1 MSFLRPPKTVSITTA
16 AAEREEIHQREVR
29 YILTMA
35 LRVVLFIAA
44 VVLFHGIARWIAVV
58 ASLILPW
65 IAVMFANQPKGVA
78 KAVPVPPMPTR
89 PTGVLPSPRERVV
102 EGEWR
107 ASGPDGGPR

>member
-1 MSFLRPPKTVSITTA
+1 VSFLRPPKTISITTA
-16 AAEREEIHQREVR
+16 DAERQEINQREVR

-44 VVLFHGIARWIAVV
+44 VVLFHGIVRWIAVV

-65 IAVMFANQPKGVA
+65 IAVMFANQPKGVP
-78 KAVPVPPMPTR
+78 KAVPVPPMATR

-107 ASGPDGGPR
+107 TSGPDSGQK